1 MIYSCGAHLDE
12 GDFNKK
18 SSLGWEIVLCK
29 LQRIWT
35 WFLYPLKIM
44 VWHFWLLRTLEESD
58 IMASPERMNLGSK
71 SKPYGMNQ
79 NEIFLESILNHLL
92 IKEIKAKLSSTEL
105 YQLDVATAGSA
116 FALQKSWATCGS
128 DHLAR
133 TNNLMCLLELRN

>member
-1 MIYSCGAHLDE
+1 M
-12 GDFNKK
+12 
-18 SSLGWEIVLCK
+18 
-29 LQRIWT
+29 
-35 WFLYPLKIM
+35 
-44 VWHFWLLRTLEESD
+44 RTLEESD

-116 FALQKSWATCGS
+116 FALQKS
-128 DHLAR
+128 
-133 TNNLMCLLELRN
+133 